1 MADLIRCAIY
11 TRKSTEEGLEQEF
24 NSLDAQREACAAYI
38 LSQKHEGWS
47 ANPEIYDDGGFSG
60 GNMQRPGLVQ
70 LMADVAA
77 GKVNVIVVYKVDRLT
92 RSLADFARIVDVLDA
107 AGASFVSVTQS
118 FNTTT
123 SMGRLTLNVLLS
135 FAQFEREV
143 TGERIRDK
151 IAASKRK
158 GMWMGG
164 PVPLGYD
171 VIDRKLV
178 VNEVEAAQV
187 RHIMHRYL
195 EVGSVRP
202 MVDELA
208 VAGFR
213 TKLRPLRNGTSIG
226 GVAFS
231 RGGLFHLLS
240 NCVYVGDVRH
250 KGVTYDGAHDAI
262 VERDVWNR
270 VQAALADKAPARTRR
285 ANIRHPSILAG
296 LVHDGHGRKMTP
308 SHAVKQ
314 AKRYRYYMTRD
325 RKPGTPAVWR
335 VPAHDLEQLVVA
347 RLCRH
352 LVEEREVD
360 GESTLGAHDDAESEN
375 ASRASNLMKG
385 SEIERTDIIQAL
397 VQRIDVRRDC
407 VELTLRPVGEEAS
420 QALIA
425 AATLIRSGRQ
435 TRLVPPGIQTTN
447 AQVPDEGLIRL
458 VANAH
463 TARLAVAEGGDQT
476 VDAIAE
482 EHGFTAHY
490 FAQLV
495 RLGGLAP
502 DIVTAILEGRQPA
515 SLTRTR
521 LARTKALPL
530 DWNEQRRLFG
540 FA

>member
-1 MADLIRCAIY
+1 MADPVRCAIY

-38 LSQKHEGWS
+38 LSQKHEGWC
-47 ANPEIYDDGGFSG
+47 ANPDIYDDGGYSG

-171 VIDRKLV
+171 VVDRKLI
-178 VNEVEAAQV
+178 VNQAEADQV
-187 RHIMHRYL
+187 RHIMDRYL
-195 EVGSVRP
+195 EVGSVRAI
-202 MVDELA
+202 VEELA

-213 TKLRPLRNGTSIG
+213 TKVRPLRNGSSIG

-240 NCVYVGDVRH
+240 NCVYVGEVRH
-250 KGVTYDGAHDAI
+250 KGMTYDGQHDAI
-262 VERDVWNR
+262 IERELWDR

-296 LVHDGHGRKMTP
+296 LVFDGHGRQMTP

-314 AKRYRYYMTRD
+314 AKRYRYYMTRE
-325 RKPGTPAVWR
+325 RQAGTPAVWR
-335 VPAHDLEQLVVA
+335 VPAHDLEQLVIA

-352 LVEEREVD
+352 LVEDRDVD
-360 GESTLGAHDDAESEN
+360 RDSSLDAYDDVQRHNIARVGQLTE
-375 ASRASNLMKG
+375 G
-385 SEIERTDIIQAL
+385 SALERTDVIQSL
-397 VQRIDVRRDC
+397 VERIDVRRERI
-407 VELTLRPVGEEAS
+407 ELTTRPNGDLENEV
-420 QALIA
+420 LIA
-425 AATLIRSGRQ
+425 AASIIRSGRQ
-435 TRLVPPGIQTTN
+435 TRLVPPGAQLHRG
-447 AQVPDEGLIRL
+447 QVPDEGLVRL
-458 VANAH
+458 IANAH
-463 TARLAVAEGGDQT
+463 AARLAVVSSGNLAIDVVAEQN
-476 VDAIAE
+476 
-482 EHGFTAHY
+482 GFTAHY

-502 DIVTAILEGRQPA
+502 DIVTAILKGRHPA
-515 SLTRTR
+515 GLTRTR
-521 LARTKALPL
+521 LARTKAMPL
-530 DWNEQRRLFG
+530 DWNEQRRMFG

>member
-1 MADLIRCAIY
+1 MADPVRCAIY

-47 ANPEIYDDGGFSG
+47 ANADIYDDGGFSG
-60 GNMQRPGLVQ
+60 GNIQRPGLVQ

-178 VNEVEAAQV
+178 VNEAEAAQV
-187 RHIMHRYL
+187 RHIMNRYL

-208 VAGFR
+208 AAGFR

-250 KGVTYDGAHDAI
+250 KGATYDGAHDAI
-262 VERDVWNR
+262 VDREVWDR

-325 RKPGTPAVWR
+325 RQPGTPAVWR

-352 LVEEREVD
+352 FVEEREVD
-360 GESTLGAHDDAESEN
+360 GDSSLGVHDDAGCDN
-375 ASRASNLMKG
+375 ASTASGLIEG
-385 SEIERTDIIQAL
+385 SEIERTEIIQTL
-397 VQRIDVRRDC
+397 VARIDVRRDC
-407 VELTLRPVGEEAS
+407 VELTLRPVCDQPTQILTG
-420 QALIA
+420 

-435 TRLVPPGIQTTN
+435 TRLVPPGVQTTN

-458 VANAH
+458 IANAH
-463 TARLAVAEGGDQT
+463 AARLATAEAGDRP

-515 SLTRTR
+515 NLTRTR

>member
-1 MADLIRCAIY
+1 MADPVRCAIY

-47 ANPEIYDDGGFSG
+47 ANPEIYDDGGYSG

-107 AGASFVSVTQS
+107 ARASFVSVTQS

-178 VNEVEAAQV
+178 VNEVETNQV
-187 RHIMHRYL
+187 RHIMNRYL
-195 EVGSVRP
+195 EVGSVRLII
-202 MVDELA
+202 DELA
-208 VAGFR
+208 AAGFK
-213 TKLRPLRNGTSIG
+213 TKLRPLRNGMSIG

-231 RGGLFHLLS
+231 RGGLFHLLA

-250 KGVTYDGAHDAI
+250 KGATYDGAHDAI
-262 VERDVWNR
+262 IERELWDR
-270 VQAALADKAPARTRR
+270 VQASLADKAPSRTRR

-296 LVHDGHGRKMTP
+296 LVHDGHGRQMTP

-314 AKRYRYYMTRD
+314 AKRYRYYMTRE
-325 RKPGTPAVWR
+325 RQQGTPAVWR
-335 VPAHDLEQLVVA
+335 VPAHDLEQLVIG
-347 RLCRH
+347 RLCRY
-352 LVEEREVD
+352 LVEVREVEIN
-360 GESTLGAHDDAESEN
+360 GSIGAHDDAELHD
-375 ASRASNLMKG
+375 ASRASTLANG
-385 SEIERTDIIQAL
+385 TEIERTDIIQSL
-397 VQRIDVRRDC
+397 VQRIDVRREC
-407 VELTLRPVGEEAS
+407 VELTLLPAEGQQKIV
-420 QALIA
+420 LTA
-425 AATLIRSGRQ
+425 AATLIRSGKQ
-435 TRLVPPGIQTTN
+435 TRLVPPGLQTEN
-447 AQVPDEGLIRL
+447 KQVQDEGLIRL
-458 VANAH
+458 IANAH
-463 TARLAVAEGGDQT
+463 AARLAIADNVAQPVE
-476 VDAIAE
+476 AIAQE
-482 EHGFTAHY
+482 QGFTPHY
-490 FAQLV
+490 FAQLA
-495 RLGGLAP
+495 RLGSLAP

-515 SLTRTR
+515 NLTRTR

-530 DWNEQRRLFG
+530 HWNEQRKMFG